1 MAPLFDP
8 ATRPSRLPL
17 FTHVAVVLL
26 LSLSFISGLLVWQGQ
41 RVQAATMESPVWLHA
56 AVVLHGILNPFLCV
70 LFGYLCCQHI
80 RFGWQLRA
88 NLLTGLTMEFIFAGL
103 ILSGI
108 GLYYAGAAESRNLCV
123 ETHRILGLL
132 LAPGLGMHWVAG
144 LRWARKKSE

>member
-1 MAPLFDP
+1 MAPLLDP

-17 FTHVAVVLL
+17 FTRVAVVLL

-41 RVQAATMESPVWLHA
+41 RVQEQTMESPVWLHA
-56 AVVLHGILNPFLCV
+56 AVVLHGSLNPFLCV
-70 LFGYLCCQHI
+70 LFGYLWCQHI

-88 NLLTGLTMEFIFAGL
+88 NLLTGFTMEFIFAGL

-123 ETHRILGLL
+123 QTHRILGLL

-144 LRWARKKSE
+144 LRWAKKFSK

>member
-1 MAPLFDP
+1 M
-8 ATRPSRLPL
+8 
-17 FTHVAVVLL
+17 FTHVAVVVL

-41 RVQAATMESPVWLHA
+41 RVQEQTMATPAWLHP
-56 AVVLHGILNPFLCV
+56 AVALHGILNPFLCV

-88 NLLTGLTMEFIFAGL
+88 NLLTGFTIEFIFAGL

-108 GLYYAGAAESRNLCV
+108 GLYYAGAAEWRNWCV
-123 ETHRILGLL
+123 QTHRILGLL

-144 LRWARKKSE
+144 LHWVKKRSK